1 MVIRFVEYLDQK
13 YRVLSED
20 SSGSWLI
27 SFDSPAAPF
36 FVSNS
41 LNRIETPLDF
51 VSDIAATSTA
61 ALQKR
66 LELIAPL
73 TEDDR
78 CITDAEYRREV
89 ADRIAED
96 NKTTRKRV
104 LRLYYR
110 YLATGSPFIQKRQKE
125 EPKRNKVFDWAIRKY
140 YYSAKK
146 FSLKATWELMLL
158 ERYTEDGKLVDNH
171 PSFSAFQHYFYAYNY
186 HKNPQKTIARQGLSY
201 YQRNERPAF
210 GCARDWRTNIGAYQI
225 DEQEA
230 DLFLVS
236 EHDRSQSIVR
246 PHIYLAVDTA
256 TEMITGLHVTMDC
269 GDAAVARLVANSA
282 ADKVTFCAGFG
293 IELSES
299 DWPVIG
305 MPRELITD
313 KGNDFCGKRSEAICY
328 RYGVDIQSVPPFRS
342 EQKPL
347 IERTFGL
354 LNDMYKSLLRGKGVA
369 ESDVYQR
376 WAVNYK
382 SQSVLTLHE
391 FTQILIYCI
400 LHLNKR
406 VLENGDTPTTR
417 WTRMIGVAGLL
428 ETDDKALYLMSL
440 GRTTKKVTLS
450 KTGFRFRRLQYA
462 PESMDG
468 LYIKDSYQLAWDEND
483 CSYVYAVIGEE
494 QYVRCNLIKDSTQ
507 YGQMSFAEVTST
519 RDATKSDRNRNQQN
533 ELDSKIDTINKI
545 QAVIDT
551 ATKEARK

>member
-1 MVIRFVEYLDQK
+1 MVRFVEYLDTQF
-13 YRVLSED
+13 RVLNETKD
-20 SSGSWLI
+20 GIWII
-27 SFDSPAAPF
+27 SYTNPASPF
-36 FVSNS
+36 FVSEN
-41 LNRIETPLDF
+41 LKRIETPSDF
-51 VSDIAATSTA
+51 VSDITAATTA

-73 TEDDR
+73 TEDDL
-78 CITDAEYRREV
+78 CITNAEHRRQV
-89 ADRIAED
+89 ADNIAAH

-110 YLATGSPFIQKRQKE
+110 YLATGSPFIQKQQKE
-125 EPKRNKVFDWAIRKY
+125 EPKQNEVFDWAIRRY

-158 ERYTEDGKLVDNH
+158 ERYTEDGKLKESH
-171 PSFSAFQHYFYAYNY
+171 PSFSAFQHYFYQHDY

-210 GCARDWRTNIGAYQI
+210 GSARDWRSCIGSYQI

-236 EHDRSQSIVR
+236 EYDRSQSIGR

-269 GDAAVARLVANSA
+269 GDAAVARLVANA
-282 ADKVTFCAGFG
+282 AGNKVTFCEGFE
-293 IELSES
+293 IEISES
-299 DWPVIG
+299 DWPVMG

-417 WTRMIGVAGLL
+417 WARMIGVAGLL

-468 LYIKDSYQLAWDEND
+468 LYIKDAYSLAWDEND

-507 YGQMSFAEVTST
+507 YQQMTFAEVAST
-519 RDATKSDRNRNQQN
+519 RETTKTDKSCNRQN

-545 QAVIDT
+545 KTIIDS
-551 ATKEARK
+551 ASQEAGK

>member
-1 MVIRFVEYLDQK
+1 MIRFVDYLGERF
-13 YRVLSED
+13 RVLKENK
-20 SSGSWLI
+20 GGMWII
-27 SFDSPAAPF
+27 SYDIPAAPF
-36 FVSNS
+36 FVMES
-41 LNRIETPLDF
+41 LQRIETPLEF
-51 VSDIAATSTA
+51 AAKVPENQTNA
-61 ALQKR
+61 IKNR
-66 LELIAPL
+66 MELIASL
-73 TEDDR
+73 VDDEQ

-225 DEQEA
+225 DEQES

-236 EHDRSQSIVR
+236 EHDRSQSIGR

-256 TEMITGLHVTMDC
+256 TEMITGLHLTMDC
-269 GDAAVARLVANSA
+269 GDAAVARLVANAA
-282 ADKVTFCAGFG
+282 ADKVTFCAGVG
-293 IELSES
+293 IEISKS
-299 DWPVIG
+299 DWPVAG
-305 MPRELITD
+305 MPTELITD
-313 KGNDFCGKRSEAICY
+313 KGNDFCGKRAEAICY

-342 EQKPL
+342 ELKPL

-354 LNDMYKSLLRGKGVA
+354 LNDMYKGLLRGKGVA

-382 SQSVLTLHE
+382 SQSVLTLRE
-391 FTQILIYCI
+391 FSQILILCI
-400 LHLNKR
+400 VHLNKR
-406 VLENGDTPTTR
+406 VLDDGDTPLLR
-417 WTRMIGVAGLL
+417 WKRSVGFEGLL
-428 ETDDKALYLMSL
+428 ESDDQALYLMSL
-440 GRTTKKVTLS
+440 ERTTKKVTLS
-450 KTGFRFRRLQYA
+450 RTGFRFRHLQYA
-462 PESMDG
+462 PETMDG
-468 LYIKDSYQLAWDEND
+468 LYIQDKYHLAWDDND

-494 QYVRCNLIKDSTQ
+494 KYVRCNLIKDSTQ
-507 YGQMSFAEVTST
+507 YGQMSFAEVAST
-519 RDATKSDRNRNQQN
+519 REATKTDKSCNRQN

-545 QAVIDT
+545 KTIIDS
-551 ATKEARK
+551 ASQEAGK

>member
-1 MVIRFVEYLDQK
+1 MVRFVEYLDTQF
-13 YRVLSED
+13 RVLHETKD
-20 SSGSWLI
+20 GTWII
-27 SFDSPAAPF
+27 SYTNPASPF
-36 FVSNS
+36 FVSDS
-41 LNRIETPLDF
+41 LKRIETPSDF
-51 VSDIAATSTA
+51 VSDIASAPTV

-73 TEDDR
+73 TEDEL
-78 CITDAEYRREV
+78 CITNAAYRRQV
-89 ADRIAED
+89 ADNIAAH

-110 YLATGSPFIQKRQKE
+110 YLATGSPFIQKQQKE
-125 EPKRNKVFDWAIRKY
+125 EPKQNEVFDWAIRRY

-158 ERYTEDGKLVDNH
+158 ERYTEDGKLAENH
-171 PSFSAFQHYFYAYNY
+171 PSFSAFQHYFYQHDY

-210 GCARDWRTNIGAYQI
+210 GSARDWRSCIGSYQI

-236 EHDRSQSIVR
+236 EHDRSQSIGR

-269 GDAAVARLVANSA
+269 GDAAVARLVANA
-282 ADKVTFCAGFG
+282 AGNKVTFCAGVG
-293 IELSES
+293 IEISES

-305 MPRELITD
+305 MPVELITD
-313 KGNDFCGKRSEAICY
+313 KGNDFCGRRTEAICY

-354 LNDMYKSLLRGKGVA
+354 LNDMYKGLLRGKGVA

-376 WAVNYK
+376 WAINYK
-382 SQSVLTLHE
+382 SQSVLTLRE
-391 FTQILIYCI
+391 FSQILILCI
-400 LHLNKR
+400 VHLNKR
-406 VLENGDTPTTR
+406 VLDDADTPLMR
-417 WTRMIGVAGLL
+417 WKRSEGVAGLL
-428 ETDDKALYLMSL
+428 ETDDQALYLMSL
-440 GRTTKKVTLS
+440 ERTTKKVTLS
-450 KTGFRFRRLQYA
+450 RTGFRFRHLQYA
-462 PESMDG
+462 PETMDG
-468 LYIKDSYQLAWDEND
+468 LYIQDKYHLAWDDND

-494 QYVRCNLIKDSTQ
+494 QYVRCNLVKDSAQ
-507 YGQMSFAEVTST
+507 YQQMSFAEVTSI
-519 RDATKSDRNRNQQN
+519 RDMAKSERNRNRQN
-533 ELDSKIDTINKI
+533 ELDSKIDTINRIKTI
-545 QAVIDT
+545 IDV
-551 ATKEARK
+551 ATKEAGK

>member
-1 MVIRFVEYLDQK
+1 M
-13 YRVLSED
+13 
-20 SSGSWLI
+20 
-27 SFDSPAAPF
+27 
-36 FVSNS
+36 
-41 LNRIETPLDF
+41 
-51 VSDIAATSTA
+51 
-61 ALQKR
+61 
-66 LELIAPL
+66 

-78 CITDAEYRREV
+78 CITDAEHRRAV
-89 ADRIAED
+89 ADQIAAD
-96 NKTTRKRV
+96 YKTTRKRV

-110 YLATGSPFIQKRQKE
+110 YLATGSPFCQKRQQE
-125 EPKRNKVFDWAIRKY
+125 EPKRNEVFDWAIRKF

-146 FSLKATWELMLL
+146 FSLRATWELMLL

-171 PSFSAFQHYFYAYNY
+171 PSFSAFQHYFYQRDY

-210 GCARDWRTNIGAYQI
+210 GSARDWRANIGAYQI

-236 EHDRSQSIVR
+236 EHDRSQSIGR

-269 GDAAVARLVANSA
+269 GDAAVARLVANA
-282 ADKVTFCAGFG
+282 TGNKVTFCAGAG
-293 IELSES
+293 IEISES

-313 KGNDFCGKRSEAICY
+313 KGNDFCGRRTEAICY
-328 RYGVDIQSVPPFRS
+328 RYGVDFQSVPPFRS

-354 LNDMYKSLLRGKGVA
+354 LNDMYKGLLRGKGVA

-382 SQSVLTLHE
+382 SQSVLTLRE
-391 FTQILIYCI
+391 FTEILILCI

-417 WTRMIGVAGLL
+417 WAGLIGVAGLL

-440 GRTTKKVTLS
+440 ERTPKKVALS
-450 KTGFRFRRLQYA
+450 KTGFRFRHLQYA
-462 PESMDG
+462 PETMDG
-468 LYIKDSYQLAWDEND
+468 LYIQDKYHLAWDDND

-494 QYVRCNLIKDSTQ
+494 KYVRCNLIKDSTQ
-507 YGQMSFAEVTST
+507 YGQMSFAEVAST
-519 RDATKSDRNRNQQN
+519 REATKNDRNRNRQN

-545 QAVIDT
+545 QAAIDT